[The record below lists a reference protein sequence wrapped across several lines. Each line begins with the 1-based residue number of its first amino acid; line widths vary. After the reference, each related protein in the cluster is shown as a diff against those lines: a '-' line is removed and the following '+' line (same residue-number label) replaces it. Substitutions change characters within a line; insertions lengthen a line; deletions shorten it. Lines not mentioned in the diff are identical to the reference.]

1 MRTRHSSR
9 GVSAVCVLL
18 ATLTV
23 LLAGCAAAAPSP
35 NLAPAAATSTAPS
48 PSATPEPAIP
58 PALSQDDLAGLPHV
72 YYDALI
78 PELLD
83 AGSPGI
89 APEVTWQVA
98 TPIAAKTGIYAT
110 ATASSEPVGYI
121 DATTV
126 ETPTALP
133 VYGTRAGWLLV
144 GTPARNVL
152 PSQSEGTSVAATFGW
167 VRAADFTVS
176 TVESVVRV
184 HVADHAIS
192 IETKDGEVT
201 AAEQSLT
208 LGSPEAP
215 TPSAGTLSYVSAIYT
230 DAEDQPWTGGEP
242 IALLGAHSETLDS
255 YNGNAGLTAIH
266 YSTSGGSHS
275 HGCVR
280 VSAET
285 ARIIGAL
292 PVGTPV
298 IFE

>member
-1 MRTRHSSR
+1 M
-9 GVSAVCVLL
+9 
-18 ATLTV
+18 
-23 LLAGCAAAAPSP
+23 
-35 NLAPAAATSTAPS
+35 
-48 PSATPEPAIP
+48 
-58 PALSQDDLAGLPHV
+58 GLPHV

-83 AGSPGI
+83 AASPGI

-110 ATASSEPVGYI
+110 ATPSSEPVGYI

-133 VYGTRAGWLLV
+133 VYGTRSCWLLV
-144 GTPARNVL
+144 GTPARSVL
-152 PSQSEGTSVAATFGW
+152 PSQSEGAPVAATFGW
-167 VRAADFTVS
+167 VRAADFAVTE
-176 TVESVVRV
+176 VESVVRV
-184 HVADHAIS
+184 NVAEHAVS

-230 DAEDQPWTGGEP
+230 DGESQPWTGGEP
-242 IALLGAHSETLDS
+242 IALLGAHSETLDF
-255 YNGNAGLTAIH
+255 YNGDAGLTAIH

-280 VSAET
+280 VSAEI

-298 IFE
+298 IFN

>member
-1 MRTRHSSR
+1 M
-9 GVSAVCVLL
+9 
-18 ATLTV
+18 
-23 LLAGCAAAAPSP
+23 LAGCAAAPSP
-35 NLAPAAATSTAPS
+35 TVAPPAATAPS
-48 PSATPEPAIP
+48 QSVAPEPAIP
-58 PALSQDDLAGLPHV
+58 QALSQDDLAALPYV
-72 YYDALI
+72 YYDALL

-83 AGSPGI
+83 AGSTEVL
-89 APEVTWQVA
+89 PEIRWQVA

-110 ATASSEPVGYI
+110 ATSASEPVGYL

-133 VYGTRAGWLLV
+133 VYGTQAGWLLV

-152 PSQSEGTSVAATFGW
+152 PSQSEGAPVAATFGW
-167 VRAADFTVS
+167 VRAADFAITE
-176 TVESVVRV
+176 VESVVRV
-184 HVADHAIS
+184 NVAEHAIS
-192 IETKDGEVT
+192 IENKDGEVT

-255 YNGNAGLTAIH
+255 YSGNAGLTAIH

-280 VSAET
+280 VSAEI

-292 PVGTPV
+292 PVGTTV